1 MVKLLCVPCSSIS
14 EAAAA
19 AASSSRTPKAM
30 CIVYYAQQPVCDCIY
45 VSGTVVLCSLFPG
58 LAENRN
64 RTAFSPKLLTG
75 HCQDLDLFFNGVDY
89 MSVDIKHYDIVPNG
103 LDCPE
108 LESCEAT
115 GETGRCP
122 LCDSRGVLKFL
133 KAKGIEYTSVR
144 VKAAHDLRDR
154 AVEGVAEGAGEKAAG
169 KSVERSVGESADRP
183 VGSSREKGGVV
194 DKANRARR
202 MVERG
207 RKALRGK
214 RAKTG
219 LAESTLASMG
229 WD

>member
-1 MVKLLCVPCSSIS
+1 MVKLLCVPCPSIS

-19 AASSSRTPKAM
+19 AAASSRTSRTM
-30 CIVYYAQQPVCDCIY
+30 CIVYYARQPVCDCVY
-45 VSGTVVLCSLFPG
+45 VSGTIVLCSLFTG
-58 LAENRN
+58 LAENRK

-89 MSVDIKHYDIVPNG
+89 MSVDMKHYDIVPNG

-108 LESCEAT
+108 LETCEAT

-154 AVEGVAEGAGEKAAG
+154 AAEGGAEDAG

-183 VGSSREKGGVV
+183 VGSSREKGRVV
-194 DKANRARR
+194 DKANRVRK

-207 RKALRGK
+207 RKALEGK
-214 RAKTG
+214 RARTG